1 MRYCVGKPTIENI
14 LSSNLDKDVKDFPV
28 VIKALR
34 TAGVLTEIKKNMSCT
49 TLLNQLNVNDP
60 DVLDKTIV
68 ELLKP
73 NQKGL
78 LHDCK
83 SVAMWSMLILMSVA
97 YTGTNIYNSI
107 KTGVQ
112 IPWEDMILPLLAPL
126 MVVLQER
133 GIVSRENR
141 EMLATLAGN
150 NPALTIME
158 ALSQR
163 IANGPANKQ
172 NKNQRKKNNVEE
184 ETIIDESRNLE

>member
-14 LSSNLDKDVKDFPV
+14 LSSNLDKDVKDFPI

-34 TAGVLTEIKKNMSCT
+34 IAGVLTEIKKNMSCSA
-49 TLLNQLNVNDP
+49 LLNQLNINDP
-60 DVLDKTIV
+60 EVLRKTIV
-68 ELLKP
+68 EIMKP
-73 NQKGL
+73 EQKGM

-83 SVAMWSMLILMSVA
+83 SVAMWFMLILMSIS

-107 KTGVQ
+107 KTGIQ

-163 IANGPANKQ
+163 IANGPASKSI
-172 NKNQRKKNNVEE
+172 KNQRKKNVEE
-184 ETIIDESRNLE
+184 ETIVDESRNLE